1 MKKNTA
7 KKRGWVPYVVAGLAL
22 SFVLSLLFP
31 PDEEAPEAPP
41 LVRAGPAPLGPW
53 RGPPRVHPRGFPT

>member
-31 PDEEAPEAPP
+31 PDEEASEAPP
-41 LVRAGPAPLGPW
+41 APITISANRLLTKSENGA
-53 RGPPRVHPRGFPT
+53 FPG